1 MSTLDTLSAPDT
13 QALAAAFDRAA
24 SLPETARIS
33 VTAAAAAHIRKMVS
47 KAQALGLRL
56 GIKRSGCSGWMYQV
70 ELANEIREEDLAF
83 SVGEEPWVVLV
94 ASADL
99 PAIQGTTIDLAGDS
113 LSQRLVYRNPNAQ
126 ASCGCGESFAL

>member
-1 MSTLDTLSAPDT
+1 MSTLDTLSAPDA

-83 SVGEEPWVVLV
+83 SVGEESWVVLV

>member
-1 MSTLDTLSAPDT
+1 MSTFDTLSAPDA
-13 QALAAAFDRAA
+13 QALAAALDRAA

-83 SVGEEPWVVLV
+83 SVGEEAWVVLV

-99 PAIQGTTIDLAGDS
+99 PAIQGTTIDLAGDF